1 MSRAFPRNLGVV
13 ELDRQGA
20 VMKFFMRALTA
31 SVALIAMQSAARAAD
46 PIKIGDL
53 NSYKAMAANTTPYRN
68 GLDLAI
74 AQANAAGG
82 VLGRQ
87 IEVVYRD
94 DGANPNDAVRAAD
107 ELILRE
113 RIDILTGTI
122 LSHVGLAMAD
132 FAKQRKMFFL
142 ASAPLTDKL
151 VWQNGNRYTYR
162 LRPSTYTH
170 AAALVPEAVKLKH
183 KRWAVV
189 YPNYEYGQSAVAT
202 FKTLLKQQQPDVEF
216 VADISSP
223 LGKIEAGAIVQ
234 ALDDAKPD
242 AIFNVLFGPDLAKFV
257 REGTTRGVFEKRDVV
272 SLLTGEPEYL
282 DPLKGDGPTNWI
294 VTGYPW
300 YLLANPEHAA
310 FLRDYQARFKDYPR
324 MASLVGYAT
333 GEALVAGITKAGS
346 TDSEKLVAAFAD
358 LTFKTPAGPVTF
370 RGIDHQATLG
380 LFVGRTGIKDGKG
393 VMSDVVYKDGAA
405 FQPSDADVR
414 KWRQAD

>member
-1 MSRAFPRNLGVV
+1 
-13 ELDRQGA
+13 
-20 VMKFFMRALTA
+20 MKFLFRALSAFLLLGSA
-31 SVALIAMQSAARAAD
+31 SHEVHAGDAIR
-46 PIKIGDL
+46 IGDL
-53 NSYKAMAANTTPYRN
+53 NSYKAMAANTQPYRN

-82 VLGRQ
+82 VIGQKL
-87 IEVVYRD
+87 ELVYRD
-94 DGANPNDAVRAAD
+94 DGANPNDAIRAAD

-113 RIDILTGTI
+113 HIDVLTGTI
-122 LSHVGLAMAD
+122 LSHVGLAVAD

-151 VWQNGNRYTYR
+151 VWENGNRYTYR

-170 AAALVPEAVKLKH
+170 AAALVPEAVKLNK

-189 YPNYEYGQSAVAT
+189 YPNYEYGQSAIAT

-216 VADISSP
+216 VADISAP

-234 ALDDAKPD
+234 ALDDARPD
-242 AIFNVLFGPDLAKFV
+242 AIFNVFFGPDLAKFV
-257 REGTTRGVFEKRDVV
+257 REGTTRGVFEKRYVV

-282 DPLKGDGPTNWI
+282 DPLKEDGPKNWI

-300 YLLANPEHAA
+300 YLIATPEHAA
-310 FLRDYQARFKDYPR
+310 FLRDYQAKFNDYPR

-333 GEALVAGITKAGS
+333 GKALVAGIAKAGS

-358 LTFKTPAGPVTF
+358 LTFDTPAGPVTF
-370 RGIDHQATLG
+370 RGIDHQSTLSLYVGHTG
-380 LFVGRTGIKDGKG
+380 LRGGKG
-393 VMSDVVYKDGAA
+393 VMVDSVYKDGAA

-414 KWRQAD
+414 KWRPAD

>member
-1 MSRAFPRNLGVV
+1 MTFSTKTL
-13 ELDRQGA
+13 
-20 VMKFFMRALTA
+20 LT
-31 SVALIAMQSAARAAD
+31 LLLLNSAGTAANAED
-46 PIKIGDL
+46 VIKIGDV
-53 NSYKAMAANTTPYRN
+53 NSYKAMVANTQPYRN

-74 AQANAAGG
+74 AEANAAGG
-82 VLGRQ
+82 VIGRKL
-87 IEVVYRD
+87 EVIYRD

-113 RIDILTGTI
+113 KIDILTGTI
-122 LSHVGLAMAD
+122 LSHVGLAVAD
-132 FAKQRKMFFL
+132 FAKQRKIFFL

-151 VWQNGNRYTYR
+151 IWENGNRYTYR

-170 AAALVPEAVKLKH
+170 AAALVPEAVKLKK
-183 KRWAVV
+183 KRWALV

-216 VADISSP
+216 VADIAPP
-223 LGKIEAGAIVQ
+223 LGKIEAGSIAQ

-257 REGTTRGVFEKRDVV
+257 REANSRGVFEKRDVV

-282 DPLKGDGPTNWI
+282 DPLKDDAPKNWI

-300 YLLANPEHAA
+300 YLIKTPAHEA
-310 FLRDYQARFKDYPR
+310 FLRDYQAKFKSYPR

-333 GEALVAGITKAGS
+333 GKALIAGIAKAGS
-346 TDSEKLVAAFAD
+346 TDSEKLITAFAD
-358 LTFKTPAGPVTF
+358 LTFDSPAGPVTF

-380 LFVGRTGIKDGKG
+380 LYVGHTGIDDGKG
-393 VMSDVVYKDGAA
+393 VMTDYIYKDGSS
-405 FQPSDADVR
+405 FQPSDAEVR
-414 KWRQAD
+414 KWRPLD

>member
-1 MSRAFPRNLGVV
+1 
-13 ELDRQGA
+13 
-20 VMKFFMRALTA
+20 MKFLFRALSAFLLLGSA
-31 SVALIAMQSAARAAD
+31 SHAAHAGDTIR
-46 PIKIGDL
+46 IGDL
-53 NSYKAMAANTTPYRN
+53 NSYKAMAANTQPYRN

-74 AQANAAGG
+74 MQANAAGG
-82 VLGRQ
+82 VIGQKL
-87 IEVVYRD
+87 ELVYRD
-94 DGANPNDAVRAAD
+94 DGANPNDAIRAAD

-113 RIDILTGTI
+113 HIDVLTGTI
-122 LSHVGLAMAD
+122 LSHVGLAVAD

-151 VWQNGNRYTYR
+151 VWESGNRYTYR

-170 AAALVPEAVKLKH
+170 AAALVPEAVKLNK

-216 VADISSP
+216 VADISAP

-234 ALDDAKPD
+234 ALDDARPD
-242 AIFNVLFGPDLAKFV
+242 AIFNVFFGPDLAKFV
-257 REGTTRGVFEKRDVV
+257 REGTTRGVFEKRYVV

-282 DPLKGDGPTNWI
+282 DPLKEDGPKNWI

-300 YLLANPEHAA
+300 YLIATPEHAA
-310 FLRDYQARFKDYPR
+310 FLRDYQAKFNDYPR

-333 GEALVAGITKAGS
+333 GKALVAGIAKAGS

-358 LTFKTPAGPVTF
+358 LTFDTPAGPVTF
-370 RGIDHQATLG
+370 RGIDHQSTLG
-380 LFVGRTGIKDGKG
+380 LYVGHTGMRDGKG
-393 VMSDVVYKDGAA
+393 VMVDSAYKDGAA

-414 KWRQAD
+414 KWRPAD

>member
-1 MSRAFPRNLGVV
+1 MTFPVKTLLMLLLLASAGTSA
-13 ELDRQGA
+13 GA
-20 VMKFFMRALTA
+20 KDV
-31 SVALIAMQSAARAAD
+31 
-46 PIKIGDL
+46 IKIGDL
-53 NSYKAMAANTTPYRN
+53 NSYKAMVANTQPYRN

-74 AQANAAGG
+74 SEANAAGG
-82 VLGRQ
+82 VLGKKL
-87 IEVVYRD
+87 EMVYRD
-94 DGANPNDAVRAAD
+94 DGANPNEAVRAAD

-113 RIDILTGTI
+113 NVDVLTGTI
-122 LSHVGLAMAD
+122 LSHVGLAVAD

-151 VWQNGNRYTYR
+151 IWENGNRYTYR

-170 AAALVPEAVKLKH
+170 AAALVPEAVKLHK
-183 KRWAVV
+183 KRWALV

-216 VADISSP
+216 VADLAPP
-223 LGKIEAGAIVQ
+223 LGKIEAGAVAQ
-234 ALDDAKPD
+234 ALDDARPD

-257 REGTTRGVFEKRDVV
+257 REGNTRGVFDKRDVV

-282 DPLKGDGPTNWI
+282 DPLKDDAPKNWI

-300 YLLANPEHAA
+300 YLIKTPAHDA
-310 FLRDYQARFKDYPR
+310 FLRDYQAKYKDYPR

-333 GEALVAGITKAGS
+333 GKALVAGIAKAGS
-346 TDSEKLVAAFAD
+346 TNSEKLITAFAD
-358 LTFKTPAGPVTF
+358 LTFDSPAGPVTF

-380 LFVGRTGIKDGKG
+380 LYVGHTGMPDGKG
-393 VMSDVVYKDGAA
+393 VMTDMVYKDGTA

-414 KWRQAD
+414 KWRPLD

>member
-1 MSRAFPRNLGVV
+1 MAFRVKTLLMLLLLGS
-13 ELDRQGA
+13 A
-20 VMKFFMRALTA
+20 STA
-31 SVALIAMQSAARAAD
+31 AQAGNT
-46 PIKIGDL
+46 IKIGDL
-53 NSYKAMAANTTPYRN
+53 NSYKAMVANTQPYRN

-74 AQANAAGG
+74 AETNAAGG
-82 VLGRQ
+82 VLGKKLE
-87 IEVVYRD
+87 IVYRD
-94 DGANPNDAVRAAD
+94 DGANPNEAVRAAD

-113 RIDILTGTI
+113 NVDILTGTI
-122 LSHVGLAMAD
+122 LSHVGLAVAD

-151 VWQNGNRYTYR
+151 IWENGNRYTYR

-170 AAALVPEAVKLKH
+170 AAALVPDAVKLKK
-183 KRWAVV
+183 KRWAMV

-202 FKTLLKQQQPDVEF
+202 FKSLLKQQQPDVEF
-216 VADISSP
+216 VADLAPP
-223 LGKIEAGAIVQ
+223 LGKIEAGAVAQ

-257 REGTTRGVFEKRDVV
+257 REGNTRGIFERREVV

-282 DPLKGDGPTNWI
+282 DPLKDDAPKNWI

-300 YLLANPEHAA
+300 YLIKTPAHEA
-310 FLRDYQARFKDYPR
+310 FLKDYQAKYKDYPR

-333 GEALVAGITKAGS
+333 GKALAAGITKAGS
-346 TDSEKLVAAFAD
+346 TESEKLVMAFSD
-358 LTFKTPAGPVTF
+358 LTFDSPAGPITF

-380 LFVGRTGIKDGKG
+380 LYVGHTGVKDSKG
-393 VMSDVVYKDGAA
+393 VMIDTVYKDGAA

-414 KWRQAD
+414 KWRSLD

>member
-1 MSRAFPRNLGVV
+1 MAFRVKTLLTLLLLGS
-13 ELDRQGA
+13 A
-20 VMKFFMRALTA
+20 STA
-31 SVALIAMQSAARAAD
+31 AQAGD
-46 PIKIGDL
+46 TIKIGDL
-53 NSYKAMAANTTPYRN
+53 NSYKAMVANTQPYRN

-74 AQANAAGG
+74 AEANAAGG
-82 VLGRQ
+82 VIGKRL
-87 IEVVYRD
+87 EMVYRD
-94 DGANPNDAVRAAD
+94 DGANPNEAVRAAD

-113 RIDILTGTI
+113 NVDILTGTI
-122 LSHVGLAMAD
+122 LSHVGLAVAD

-151 VWQNGNRYTYR
+151 IWENGNRYTYR

-170 AAALVPEAVKLKH
+170 AAALVPDAVKLKK
-183 KRWAVV
+183 KRWAMV

-216 VADISSP
+216 VADLAPP
-223 LGKIEAGAIVQ
+223 LGKIEAGAVAQ

-257 REGTTRGVFEKRDVV
+257 REGNTRGVFEKRDVV

-282 DPLKGDGPTNWI
+282 DPLKDDAPKNWI

-300 YLLANPEHAA
+300 YLIKTPAHEI
-310 FLRDYQARFKDYPR
+310 FVKDYQAKYKDYPR
-324 MASLVGYAT
+324 MASLVGYVT
-333 GEALVAGITKAGS
+333 GKALAAGIVKAGS
-346 TDSEKLVAAFAD
+346 TESEKLVTAFAD
-358 LTFKTPAGPVTF
+358 LTFDSPAGPIAF

-380 LFVGRTGIKDGKG
+380 LYVGHTGVKDGKG
-393 VMSDVVYKDGAA
+393 VMTDMVYKDGAA

-414 KWRQAD
+414 KWRPLD

>member
-1 MSRAFPRNLGVV
+1 MRFLFRTLSAVLVLG
-13 ELDRQGA
+13 
-20 VMKFFMRALTA
+20 
-31 SVALIAMQSAARAAD
+31 SAGQLAHAGDTIR
-46 PIKIGDL
+46 IGDL
-53 NSYKAMAANTTPYRN
+53 NSYKAMAANTQPYRN

-82 VLGRQ
+82 VIGKQL
-87 IEVVYRD
+87 ELVYRD

-113 RIDILTGTI
+113 RIDVLTGTI
-122 LSHVGLAMAD
+122 LSHVGLAVAD
-132 FAKQRKMFFL
+132 FARQRKMFFL

-151 VWQNGNRYTYR
+151 VWENGNRYTYR

-170 AAALVPEAVKLKH
+170 AAALVPDAVKLNK
-183 KRWAVV
+183 KRWAVA
-189 YPNYEYGQSAVAT
+189 YPNYEYGQSAVST

-216 VADISSP
+216 VADISAP
-223 LGKIEAGAIVQ
+223 LGKIDAGAIVQ

-242 AIFNVLFGPDLAKFV
+242 AIFNVFFGPDLAKFV
-257 REGTTRGVFEKRDVV
+257 REGTTRGIFEKRDVV

-282 DPLKGDGPTNWI
+282 DPLKDDAPKNWI

-300 YLLANPEHAA
+300 YLIATPEHAA
-310 FLRDYQARFKDYPR
+310 FLRDYQAKFKDYPR

-333 GEALVAGITKAGS
+333 GNALVAGIAKAGA

-358 LTFKTPAGPVTF
+358 LRFDTPAGPVTF

-380 LFVGRTGIKDGKG
+380 LYVGHTGLKDGKG
-393 VMSDVVYKDGAA
+393 VMTDVVYKDGAA
-405 FQPSDADVR
+405 FQPTDADVR
-414 KWRQAD
+414 KWRAAD